1 MHQGVLLFCEM
12 QLAMQ
17 LCTLFNYVF
26 LGAQQPCYSQPS
38 LQVWGMLVEMR
49 IDSISGFDLSALN
62 AFRWHP
68 HHDRVDLSR
77 YAAVGT
83 GQVCFGH

>member
-1 MHQGVLLFCEM
+1 
-12 QLAMQ
+12 
-17 LCTLFNYVF
+17 
-26 LGAQQPCYSQPS
+26 
-38 LQVWGMLVEMR
+38 VEMR

-77 YAAVGT
+77 YADMAT
-83 GQVCFGH
+83 GQVCVALMWLLSIIW

>member
-1 MHQGVLLFCEM
+1 
-12 QLAMQ
+12 
-17 LCTLFNYVF
+17 
-26 LGAQQPCYSQPS
+26 
-38 LQVWGMLVEMR
+38 MLVEMR

-77 YAAVGT
+77 YADVAT
-83 GQVCFGH
+83 GQVFSPDVALVRNDMYQFPKPFSPPFL